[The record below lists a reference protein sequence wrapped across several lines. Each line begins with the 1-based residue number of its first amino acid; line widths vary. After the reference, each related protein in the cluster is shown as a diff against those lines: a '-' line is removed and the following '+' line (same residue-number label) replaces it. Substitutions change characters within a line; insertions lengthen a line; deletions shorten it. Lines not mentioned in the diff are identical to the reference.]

1 MAVTPS
7 NEQLTKCLHLKEE
20 ACIALRRELAVTRNL
35 QGAAE
40 RLAITRGERVIVAE
54 EESQKL
60 LGVVLDLEAQNE
72 VLKQRLADLE
82 AGQFNSNL
90 KLTADGLP
98 WACM

>member
-20 ACIALRRELAVTRNL
+20 ECIALRRELVVTQGL
-35 QGAAE
+35 QAAQE
-40 RLAITRGERVIVAE
+40 RLAITRGERMLVAE
-54 EESQKL
+54 KESQKL

-72 VLKQRLADLE
+72 VLKQRLEDLE
-82 AGQFNSNL
+82 AGYFNSNL